1 MCWTLYIATDI
12 PQKTGHFV
20 PEITKLYLDTPVED
34 EMERLEPLFTKPHI
48 YKIGWE
54 ASCACAFEW
63 KMPQKFELEY
73 FNEEDFAT
81 LEMEKQPPK
90 ALLQFLLANT
100 KHQNVELFS
109 KWEGWDTFFIKNKCV
124 KDIRNVSLEM
134 NYFGMEDQQFILF
147 KQQTI

>member
-20 PEITKLYLDTPVED
+20 PEITKLYLDTPVQD
-34 EMERLEPLFTKPHI
+34 EMERLIPLFTKPHL
-48 YKIGWE
+48 YKVGSDT
-54 ASCACAFEW
+54 SCGCGFEW
-63 KMPQKFELEY
+63 RMPQDFELEY
-73 FNEEDFAT
+73 FDEADFDT
-81 LEMEKQPPK
+81 LKKEKQSPA
-90 ALLQFLLANT
+90 ALLEFLRVNT
-100 KHQNVELFS
+100 VHQSIELFS

-124 KDIRNVSLEM
+124 RDIRNISLEM